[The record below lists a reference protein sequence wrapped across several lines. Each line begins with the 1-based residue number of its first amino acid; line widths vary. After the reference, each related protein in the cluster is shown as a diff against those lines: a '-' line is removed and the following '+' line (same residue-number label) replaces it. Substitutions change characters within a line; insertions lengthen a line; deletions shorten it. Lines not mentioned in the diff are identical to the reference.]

1 MTLEQAIGGG
11 QHQSGFDKLAM
22 LDNRRFDVRC
32 GRCDERQATC
42 DERATIDAS
51 ARDKKNSRS
60 AKAIFCQN
68 TASIAYPHGNR
79 A

>member
-32 GRCDERQATC
+32 GRC